1 MKTQSFKLFELL
13 QLEAELSGVL
23 NQKTGER
30 VLEGLLSQ
38 KLSLTTK
45 YWLNG
50 LVSTL
55 LDEKKQIETLR
66 DELIKK
72 HGTADADGNI
82 GISMYVETGET
93 DTDGELIKGADG
105 KPLTAVNPKYLEFN
119 AEYNALLNESKDI
132 KVPSIKFAELE
143 KIETEENYNLVL
155 KYLVEAPAEEVSVE
169 EVK

>member
-82 GISMYVETGET
+82 GISMYVETGKKDAE
-93 DTDGELIKGADG
+93 GNALQS
-105 KPLTAVNPKYLEFN
+105 VNPKYLEFN

>member
-13 QLEAELSGVL
+13 QLEAELSGVV
-23 NQKTGER
+23 NQQTGEK

-50 LVSTL
+50 LVDTL
-55 LDEKKQIETLR
+55 VAEKKVIDSLR

-72 HGTADADGNI
+72 YGEADDQGNI
-82 GISMYVETGET
+82 GISTQIPTG
-93 DTDGELIKGADG
+93 DKNSDGVDIMQ
-105 KPLTAVNPKYLEFN
+105 PNPKYFEFTN
-119 AEYNALLNESKDI
+119 EYNTLLNESKEI
-132 KVPSIKFAELE
+132 KVPQIKFSELE

-155 KYLVEAPAEEVSVE
+155 RYLVEAPSEEPVAEEV
-169 EVK
+169 K

>member
-55 LDEKKQIETLR
+55 LDEKKQIESLR

-82 GISMYVETGET
+82 GISMYVETGEK
-93 DTDGELIKGADG
+93 DADG
-105 KPLTAVNPKYLEFN
+105 NALTQVNPKYLEFN

-132 KVPSIKFAELE
+132 KIPSIKFAELE

-155 KYLVEAPAEEVSVE
+155 KYLVEAPVEEPAAEEV
-169 EVK
+169 K

>member
-50 LVSTL
+50 LVTTL

-82 GISMYVETGET
+82 GISMYVETGKKDAE
-93 DTDGELIKGADG
+93 GNALQS
-105 KPLTAVNPKYLEFN
+105 VNPKYLEFN

-132 KVPSIKFAELE
+132 KVPSIKFAE
-143 KIETEENYNLVL
+143 
-155 KYLVEAPAEEVSVE
+155 
-169 EVK
+169 

>member
-50 LVSTL
+50 LVTTL
-55 LDEKKQIETLR
+55 LDEKKQIESLR

-82 GISMYVETGET
+82 GISMYVETGEK
-93 DTDGELIKGADG
+93 DADG
-105 KPLTAVNPKYLEFN
+105 NALTQVNPKYLEFN

-132 KVPSIKFAELE
+132 KIPSIKFAELE

-155 KYLVEAPAEEVSVE
+155 KYLVEAPVEEPAAEEV
-169 EVK
+169 K

>member
-55 LDEKKQIETLR
+55 LDEKKQIESLR

-82 GISMYVETGET
+82 GISMYVETGEK
-93 DTDGELIKGADG
+93 DAEGNA
-105 KPLTAVNPKYLEFN
+105 LTQVNPKYLEFN

-132 KVPSIKFAELE
+132 KIPSIKFAELE

>member
-13 QLEAELSGVL
+13 QLEAELSGVVD
-23 NQKTGER
+23 QKTGER

-55 LDEKKQIETLR
+55 LDEKKQIDALR

-72 HGTADADGNI
+72 HGTPDADGNI
-82 GISMYVETGET
+82 GISMYIETGET
-93 DTDGELIKGADG
+93 DANGDLIKDEKG
-105 KPLTAVNPKYLEFN
+105 KPLVKVNPVYVDFN
-119 AEYNALLNESKDI
+119 IEYNSLLNESKDI

-155 KYLVEAPAEEVSVE
+155 KYLVEAPAEEVIAE

>member
-50 LVSTL
+50 LVTTL

-82 GISMYVETGET
+82 GISMYVETGKKDAE
-93 DTDGELIKGADG
+93 GNALQ
-105 KPLTAVNPKYLEFN
+105 AVNPKYLEFN

>member
-50 LVSTL
+50 LVDTL
-55 LDEKKQIETLR
+55 ASEKKAIDSLR

-72 HGTADADGNI
+72 HGEEDADGNI
-82 GISMYVETGET
+82 GISMYVETGKKDAE
-93 DTDGELIKGADG
+93 GNA
-105 KPLTAVNPKYLEFN
+105 LTQVNPKYLEFN
-119 AEYNALLNESKDI
+119 AEYSALLNESKDI
-132 KVPSIKFAELE
+132 KIPSIKFSELE

-155 KYLVEAPAEEVSVE
+155 KYLVEAPSEETTVE

>member
-55 LDEKKQIETLR
+55 LDEKKQIESLR

-82 GISMYVETGET
+82 GISMYVETGEQ
-93 DTDGELIKGADG
+93 DADG
-105 KPLTAVNPKYLEFN
+105 KALTQVNPKYLEFN
-119 AEYNALLNESKDI
+119 AEYNALLGESKDI
-132 KVPSIKFAELE
+132 KIPSIKFTELE

>member
-45 YWLNG
+45 YGLNG

-55 LDEKKQIETLR
+55 LEEKKQIESLR

-82 GISMYVETGET
+82 GISMYVETGEQ
-93 DTDGELIKGADG
+93 DADG
-105 KPLTAVNPKYLEFN
+105 KALTQVNPKYLEFN
-119 AEYNALLNESKDI
+119 AEYNALLGESNDI
-132 KVPSIKFAELE
+132 KIPSIKFAELE

>member
-50 LVSTL
+50 LVTTL

-82 GISMYVETGET
+82 GISMYVETGKKDAE
-93 DTDGELIKGADG
+93 GNALQS
-105 KPLTAVNPKYLEFN
+105 VNPKYLEFN

-155 KYLVEAPAEEVSVE
+155 KYLVEAPVEEPAAEEV
-169 EVK
+169 K

>member
-55 LDEKKQIETLR
+55 LEEKKQIESLR

-82 GISMYVETGET
+82 GISMYVETGKKDAE
-93 DTDGELIKGADG
+93 GNA
-105 KPLTAVNPKYLEFN
+105 LTAVNPKYLEFN

>member
-13 QLEAELSGVL
+13 QLEAELAGVS

-38 KLSLTTK
+38 KLTLTTK

-50 LVSTL
+50 LVETL
-55 LDEKKQIETLR
+55 GAEKKAIEALR

-82 GISMYVETGET
+82 GISMYVETGEK
-93 DTDGELIKGADG
+93 DADG
-105 KPLTAVNPKYLEFN
+105 NALSAVNPKYVEFN
-119 AEYNALLNESKDI
+119 TEYSALLGESKDI
-132 KVPSIKFAELE
+132 KVPQIKLSELD

-155 KYLVEAPAEEVSVE
+155 KYLVESPAEEVSVE

>member
-50 LVSTL
+50 LVDTL
-55 LDEKKQIETLR
+55 AAEKKAIDSLR

-72 HGTADADGNI
+72 HGEADADGNI
-82 GISMYVETGET
+82 GISMYVETGKKDAE
-93 DTDGELIKGADG
+93 GNA
-105 KPLTAVNPKYLEFN
+105 LTAVNPKYLEFN

-155 KYLVEAPAEEVSVE
+155 KYLVEAPAEETTVE

>member
-50 LVSTL
+50 LVTTL
-55 LDEKKQIETLR
+55 LDEKKQIESLR

-72 HGTADADGNI
+72 HGEADADGNI
-82 GISMYVETGET
+82 GISMYVETGEK
-93 DTDGELIKGADG
+93 DADG
-105 KPLTAVNPKYLEFN
+105 NALTQVNPKYLEFN

-132 KVPSIKFAELE
+132 KIPSIKFSELE

>member
-38 KLSLTTK
+38 KLTLTTK

-50 LVSTL
+50 LVETL
-55 LDEKKQIETLR
+55 LAEKKAIDTLR

-72 HGTADADGNI
+72 HGEEDADGNI
-82 GISMYVETGET
+82 GISMYVSTGQQ
-93 DTDGELIKGADG
+93 DKDGNDITQ
-105 KPLTAVNPKYLEFN
+105 PNPKYFEFN
-119 AEYNALLNESKDI
+119 NEYSVLLNESKDI
-132 KVPSIKFAELE
+132 KVPSIKLAELD
-143 KIETEENYNLVL
+143 KIETEENYALVL
-155 KYLVEAPAEEVSVE
+155 KYLVEIPVEEIVAEEV
-169 EVK
+169 

>member
-13 QLEAELSGVL
+13 QLEAELSGIVD
-23 NQKTGER
+23 QKTGER

-50 LVSTL
+50 LVETL
-55 LDEKKQIETLR
+55 IAEKKVIDTLR

-72 HGTADADGNI
+72 HGEADADGNI
-82 GISMYVETGET
+82 GISMYIPSGQKDAEGN
-93 DTDGELIKGADG
+93 DLAIA
-105 KPLTAVNPKYLEFN
+105 NPKYAEFN
-119 AEYNALLNESKDI
+119 VEYSALLNESKEI
-132 KVPSIKFAELE
+132 KVPQIKLSELD
-143 KIETEENYNLVL
+143 KIETEENYALVL
-155 KYLVEAPAEEVSVE
+155 KYLVVSPAEETAAE